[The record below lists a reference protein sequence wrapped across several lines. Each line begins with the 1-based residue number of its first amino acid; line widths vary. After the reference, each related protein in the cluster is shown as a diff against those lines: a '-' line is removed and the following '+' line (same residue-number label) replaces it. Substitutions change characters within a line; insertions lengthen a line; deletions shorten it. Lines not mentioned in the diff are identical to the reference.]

1 VGNEAMARTLVERQ
15 CSADGSDVSERL
27 GHATQDVLCHTHA
40 LLSLFRGLPYAVKVG
55 QDDGV
60 VAFGSFCSVRSR
72 VCCPPGARG
81 YYELT
86 ILETDTYPQYG
97 FASAAF
103 MREPGASL
111 NGVGNDDK
119 SWAVDGVRQCKWH
132 NGKVAY
138 ECQWKAGDVVGL
150 ACDLEEMHMHVS
162 VNGCFGAP
170 NGLVFHLDADTVQHG
185 LFAAFTGSSGTV
197 RCNLGA
203 TTFQHAPPSADFKAF
218 VDFDGDMAEVAPT
231 TLVSAT

>member
-1 VGNEAMARTLVERQ
+1 
-15 CSADGSDVSERL
+15 
-27 GHATQDVLCHTHA
+27 
-40 LLSLFRGLPYAVKVG
+40 
-55 QDDGV
+55 
-60 VAFGSFCSVRSR
+60 
-72 VCCPPGARG
+72 
-81 YYELT
+81 
-86 ILETDTYPQYG
+86 
-97 FASAAF
+97 
-103 MREPGASL
+103 
-111 NGVGNDDK
+111 
-119 SWAVDGVRQCKWH
+119 VRQCKWH

-185 LFAAFTGSSGTV
+185 LYAAFTGNSGTV

-203 TTFQHAPPSADFKAF
+203 MTFQHAPPSADFKAF